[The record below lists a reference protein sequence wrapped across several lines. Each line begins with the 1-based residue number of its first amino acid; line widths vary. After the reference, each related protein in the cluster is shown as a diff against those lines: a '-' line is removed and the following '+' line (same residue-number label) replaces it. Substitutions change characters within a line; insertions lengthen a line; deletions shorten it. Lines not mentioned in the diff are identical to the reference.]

1 MRLVLIIISFTLVLS
16 AAEPTCYTVQLL
28 SRSNSVQNHE
38 VVVSGIYDDSCK
50 IMEIG
55 TAITVRCG
63 CFEKYK
69 EAQEHKKELAKEFK
83 DAYVSTTY
91 KSRFQVKE
99 TSSSAVIV
107 PPIVVPAV
115 ISEVETKEKKE
126 AVVVARTIEPVVAIT
141 PQNKKVTK
149 KENKKVS
156 KKKKKKKKNPK
167 KSKTKIVKKRDNT
180 WFYSRYLERLKS
192 KKPSRFYGYE
202 YSFGAQL
209 SYDIGYFDE
218 AQSNYSENDWRR
230 IRVNHQGSFLE
241 QKLFYE
247 LEYSFTGPNSFKDI
261 YIGYENHTNVIDTD
275 YRVKMG
281 NIKIPFSLERYST
294 SKNITF
300 MERSLTDAFSENRKL
315 GVELLLSKKIDN
327 SRVNIFTAL
336 YTNSIDENRDDE
348 RVKNGY
354 SLRTTYSYK
363 FAKRHLLSFGFAY
376 QGRDMNG
383 EDVKFNQGAEAKFV
397 NKKYVSATVKDVQNL
412 TKLNLEALYIYD
424 KYSLQA
430 EYTNTMVEAYN
441 NRTSLQNYNFDAYYI
456 QGSYFLVG
464 KGRKYKFKTAT
475 LGKIKPNRDG
485 AVEIAARYSS
495 INLNDTTQDKKEEGG
510 TQDDVTFGLN
520 WYINKETKIM
530 FNYIIAKPDV
540 YKDAPEDSYQGLY
553 QLVQGRVLFSF

>member
-1 MRLVLIIISFTLVLS
+1 MRLFLVIISFTLILS

-28 SRSNSVQNHE
+28 SRSNSVNNHE
-38 VVVSGIYDDSCK
+38 VVVSGVYDDSCK

-55 TAITVRCG
+55 STITVRCG
-63 CFEKYK
+63 CFENYK
-69 EAQEHKKELAKEFK
+69 EAKQHREGLAKEFK

-91 KSRFQVKE
+91 KSRFQIKKPP
-99 TSSSAVIV
+99 APLVIV
-107 PPIVVPAV
+107 PPKVVPVV
-115 ISEVETKEKKE
+115 IPEVKAKEKKE
-126 AVVVARTIEPVVAIT
+126 VVVAKTIEPVVSIT
-141 PQNKKVTK
+141 SNKS
-149 KENKKVS
+149 KE
-156 KKKKKKKKNPK
+156 KKKKSKKK

-180 WFYSRYLERLKS
+180 WFYSRYLARLKS
-192 KKPSRFYGYE
+192 KKPSKFYGYE

-218 AQSNYSENDWRR
+218 AQSNYSVNDWRR
-230 IRVNHQGSFLE
+230 IRVNHKGSFLE

-261 YIGYENHTNVIDTD
+261 YLGYENHINVIDGD

-300 MERSLTDAFSENRKL
+300 MERSLNDAFSENRKL

-336 YTNSIDENRDDE
+336 FTNSIDENRDDE

-397 NKKYVSATVKDVQNL
+397 NKKYVSATIKDVQNL

-430 EYTNTMVEAYN
+430 EYTSTMVEAYN
-441 NRTSLQNYNFDAYYI
+441 TKTSLQNYQFDAYYL

-510 TQDDVTFGLN
+510 TQDDLTLGLN

-530 FNYIIAKPDV
+530 FNYIVAKPDV
-540 YKDAPEDSYQGLY
+540 YKNSPEDSYQGLY